1 MQFGMIALYAET
13 RRDVMKNV
21 CEILKNEIKKA
32 AENSRGIRADINDL
46 KWKPAACKEAQAILS
61 KRRQDKQP
69 SIGKKALKPF
79 LRPETGSARDELW
92 SLKRDEG
99 RKARHLMLAYG
110 ALRGRSYA
118 RIEGKCREYNQ
129 PNEFK
134 IAKIIQELDPAL
146 SVMWTKE
153 RIRAWFKG
161 ESLPE
166 RMGAAA

>member
-1 MQFGMIALYAET
+1 
-13 RRDVMKNV
+13 MKNV
-21 CEILKNEIKKA
+21 CETLKNEIKKA
-32 AENSRGIRADINDL
+32 AETSRGIRADINDL
-46 KWKPAACKEAQAILS
+46 KWKPAAREEAQDILS

-79 LRPETGSARDELW
+79 LRPETGPARDELW

-99 RKARHLMLAYG
+99 CKARHLLLAYG
-110 ALRGRSYA
+110 ALRGRAYA
-118 RIEGKCREYNQ
+118 RIEGKCREDNQ

-134 IAKIIQELDPAL
+134 IAKVIQELDPAL

-161 ESLPE
+161 EALPE
-166 RMGAAA
+166 KMGAAA